1 MGKSLTEVAKG
12 ILMNESNDP
21 SPDAGAKSTNPNMAT
36 LRPGSRLM
44 EPNPMGNEAEMI
56 ADAPKKPGEGDNVG
70 ARAAG
75 KQKKDTSVKQSVPA
89 QPPQTMAEE
98 EELDEEDQL
107 DEAGMMPKGIRRKAA
122 RLAANVKGAM
132 ARRKA
137 GGTWATQTQWEQ
149 GNKKAD
155 RMDKVAKRLSE
166 EELDE
171 ELELSE
177 ELESFIDQ
185 MIEEGYDEDQIAQAI
200 EENFEILEEDAED
213 DVELSEELESFIN
226 QMIEEG
232 YDEDQIAQ
240 AIEENFDLSE
250 EAEDYDYEYSV
261 DMSEHVAALFAGE
274 ELSEEF
280 QDKAIA
286 IFEAAVTSTVKSEI
300 ARLEEAYAATLEE
313 EVDTIKEELST
324 NVDDYLNYVVESWVS
339 DNEVAIEA
347 GLRTELT
354 EEFISGLR
362 NLFAENYIDI
372 PEDKISV
379 VEELGDKVSELENK
393 LNEEIERNVELTSI
407 LSESKKSE
415 VLYNVVEGL
424 TTTQAEKLKSLAE
437 GVEFTSEDEYAEKI
451 LTLRESYFPSSIR
464 AQTQLDNIEPGM
476 EGKSM
481 ISEELQGPMAR
492 YVEVLGK
499 KLPN

>member
-44 EPNPMGNEAEMI
+44 EPNPMGNSAEMI
-56 ADAPKKPGEGDNVG
+56 ADAPKSPGEGDNVG
-70 ARAAG
+70 ARAAMR
-75 KQKKDTSVKQSVPA
+75 QKKDTTVKQSVPA
-89 QPPQTMAEE
+89 QPAEKMMAEE
-98 EELDEEDQL
+98 EE
-107 DEAGMMPKGIRRKAA
+107 I
-122 RLAANVKGAM
+122 
-132 ARRKA
+132 
-137 GGTWATQTQWEQ
+137 
-149 GNKKAD
+149 
-155 RMDKVAKRLSE
+155 
-166 EELDE
+166 
-171 ELELSE
+171 ELSE
-177 ELESFIDQ
+177 ELESFIDQCIAEGMSEDEIAQAIDENFEFLEEGMEEMPTSSPVAPKRNVPVPRPAAGVGPGNNKVMQEEDAELSEELEAFIDQ
-185 MIEEGYDEDQIAQAI
+185 MIEEGYDEDEIA
-200 EENFEILEEDAED
+200 E
-213 DVELSEELESFIN
+213 
-226 QMIEEG
+226 
-232 YDEDQIAQ
+232 

-250 EAEDYDYEYSV
+250 EDYNYSV

-280 QDKAIA
+280 QAKAIA
-286 IFEAAVTSTVKSEI
+286 IFEAAVTSTVKSELAAI
-300 ARLEEAYAATLEE
+300 EEAYAATLEE
-313 EVDTIKEELST
+313 EIDTIKEELST

-379 VEELGDKVSELENK
+379 VEELGEKVSELENK
-393 LNEEIERNVELTSI
+393 LNEEIERNVELTAV

-415 VLYNVVEGL
+415 VLYSVVEGL

-464 AQTQLDNIEPGM
+464 SQRQLDNIEPGM

>member
-21 SPDAGAKSTNPNMAT
+21 TPDAGAKSTNPNMAT

-44 EPNPMGNEAEMI
+44 EPNPMGNSAEMI
-56 ADAPKKPGEGDNVG
+56 ADAPKSPGEGDNVG
-70 ARAAG
+70 ARAAMR
-75 KQKKDTSVKQSVPA
+75 QKKDTTVKQSVPA
-89 QPPQTMAEE
+89 QPAEK
-98 EELDEEDQL
+98 
-107 DEAGMMPKGIRRKAA
+107 M
-122 RLAANVKGAM
+122 
-132 ARRKA
+132 
-137 GGTWATQTQWEQ
+137 
-149 GNKKAD
+149 
-155 RMDKVAKRLSE
+155 VAEE

-177 ELESFIDQ
+177 ELEAFIDQ

-200 EENFEILEEDAED
+200 EENFEILEEDTD
-213 DVELSEELESFIN
+213 DVELSEELEAFID

-232 YDEDQIAQ
+232 YDEDQIAE

-250 EAEDYDYEYSV
+250 EAEDYNYSV

-280 QDKAIA
+280 QAKAIA
-286 IFEAAVTSTVKSEI
+286 IFEAAVTSTVKSELAAI
-300 ARLEEAYAATLEE
+300 EEAYAATLEE
-313 EVDTIKEELST
+313 EIDTIKEELST

-379 VEELGDKVSELENK
+379 VEELGEKVSELENK
-393 LNEEIERNVELTSI
+393 LNEEIERNVELTAV

-415 VLYNVVEGL
+415 VLYSVVEGL

-464 AQTQLDNIEPGM
+464 SQRQLDNIEPGM

>member
-1 MGKSLTEVAKG
+1 MGKSLTEVAKAV
-12 ILMNESNDP
+12 LMNESND
-21 SPDAGAKSTNPNMAT
+21 SAPDAGAKSTNPNMAT
-36 LRPGSRLM
+36 LRPGSGLM
-44 EPNPMGNEAEMI
+44 EPNPMSNEAEMI

-75 KQKKDTSVKQSVPA
+75 KQKKDTTVKQSVPA
-89 QPPQTMAEE
+89 EPAQTMAEE
-98 EELDEEDQL
+98 EELDEEDQI
-107 DEAGMMPKGIRRKAA
+107 DEDVEI
-122 RLAANVKGAM
+122 
-132 ARRKA
+132 
-137 GGTWATQTQWEQ
+137 
-149 GNKKAD
+149 
-155 RMDKVAKRLSE
+155 
-166 EELDE
+166 
-171 ELELSE
+171 SE

-185 MIEEGYDEDQIAQAI
+185 CIAEGMSEEEIAQAI
-200 EENFEILEEDAED
+200 DENFEVLEEEEAED
-213 DVELSEELESFIN
+213 DVELSEELEAFID

-250 EAEDYDYEYSV
+250 ETEDYDYEYSV

-313 EVDTIKEELST
+313 EVNTIKEELST

-379 VEELGDKVSELENK
+379 VEELGEKVAELENK
-393 LNEEIERNVELTSI
+393 LNEEIERNVELTAI
-407 LSESKKSE
+407 LSESKKTE
-415 VLYNVVEGL
+415 ILYTVVEGL
-424 TTTQAEKLKSLAE
+424 TTTQAEKLKTLAE
-437 GVEFTSEDEYAEKI
+437 GVEFTSEEEYANKVA
-451 LTLRESYFPSSIR
+451 TLRESYFPSSIK

-481 ISEELQGPMAR
+481 ISEELQGPMAQ
-492 YVEVLGK
+492 YVKVLGK